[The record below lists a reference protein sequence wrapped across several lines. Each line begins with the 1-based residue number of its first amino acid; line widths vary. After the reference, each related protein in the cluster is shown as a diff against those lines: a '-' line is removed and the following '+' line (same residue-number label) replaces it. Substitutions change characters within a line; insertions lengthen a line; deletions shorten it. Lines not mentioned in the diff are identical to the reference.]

1 MSEMQLNYPFA
12 FGKSGDSAYI
22 TGVSDTNDYRI
33 IWQNR
38 ILLTLGT
45 RPGER
50 VMRPDFGSNLYSAL
64 YENESTAAEIAH
76 DSIVQAFSK
85 WLSDLEL
92 KTITPLFDA
101 NTGLMTVTIVYG
113 LPNGEVDSVTI
124 NTGIFNR
131 AGELIQ
137 EIKNV

>member
-1 MSEMQLNYPFA
+1 MNETQLNYPFSFA
-12 FGKSGDSAYI
+12 RSSDKAYL
-22 TGVSDTNDYRI
+22 TGLASTTDYKI

-50 VMRPDFGSNLYSAL
+50 VMRPDFGSNLYSAV
-64 YENESTAAEIAH
+64 YENESTAAEIAN
-76 DSIVQAFSK
+76 DSINQAFSR
-85 WLSDLEL
+85 WLPEL
-92 KTITPLFDA
+92 SLKDVEPRFDA
-101 NTGLMTVTIVYG
+101 NTGLMIITIVYG
-113 LPNGEVDSVTI
+113 LPNAEEDSVTI

-137 EIKNV
+137 EIK